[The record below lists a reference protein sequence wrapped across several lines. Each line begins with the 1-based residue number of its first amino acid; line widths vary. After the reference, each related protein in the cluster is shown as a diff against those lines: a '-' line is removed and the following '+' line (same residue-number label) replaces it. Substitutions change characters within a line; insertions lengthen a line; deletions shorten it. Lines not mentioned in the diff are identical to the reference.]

1 MFDIKSFTRQFQ
13 RNSRTDALTFAETI
27 INLYDDD
34 DNDDDDDDDDD
45 DKKIIHHSCKLLLF
59 NQEQTRRK
67 FR

>member
-1 MFDIKSFTRQFQ
+1 MFDIKSFTLQFQ
-13 RNSRTDALTFAETI
+13 RNSQTDALTFAETI
-27 INLYDDD
+27 INLYD
-34 DNDDDDDDDDD
+34 DDDDDDDDD

>member
-13 RNSRTDALTFAETI
+13 RNSQTDALTFAEKI
-27 INLYDDD
+27 INLY
-34 DNDDDDDDDDD
+34 DDDDDDDDD

>member
-1 MFDIKSFTRQFQ
+1 MFDIKSFTLQFQ
-13 RNSRTDALTFAETI
+13 RNSQTDALTFAETI
-27 INLYDDD
+27 INLY
-34 DNDDDDDDDDD
+34 DDDDDDDD

>member
-13 RNSRTDALTFAETI
+13 RNSQTDALTFAETI
-27 INLYDDD
+27 INLY
-34 DNDDDDDDDDD
+34 DDDDDDDDD

>member
-13 RNSRTDALTFAETI
+13 RNSQTDALTFAETI
-27 INLYDDD
+27 INLY
-34 DNDDDDDDDDD
+34 DDDDDDDDD

-59 NQEQTRRK
+59 NQEQTQRK

>member
-13 RNSRTDALTFAETI
+13 RNSQTDALTFAETI

-34 DNDDDDDDDDD
+34 DDDDDD
-45 DKKIIHHSCKLLLF
+45 DKKIIHHSWKLLLF

>member
-13 RNSRTDALTFAETI
+13 RNSQTDALTFAETI
-27 INLYDDD
+27 INLYD
-34 DNDDDDDDDDD
+34 DDDDDDDDD